1 MSPEK
6 MLDSECVFNPDA
18 ATERTLKNIKKTLLA
33 SLEKYDAKEK
43 LSEIL
48 KTHGLHKNNFDYISC
63 IENTINN
70 KISDISIDDN
80 SNKEEKT
87 IEAIHQEVFGSV
99 KKAIGYDMLY
109 RTMKKMYGKEDAK
122 RLSGQLYDFS
132 LMFSDSTNALKV
144 YCFSINASAITT
156 VGRNFGQLHSK
167 PSKRVSSYISALS
180 ETVHQLASHL
190 AGAVA
195 VGSFFLDI
203 AHIMIYKQKTSLDAL
218 KGDAKVRKNLEN
230 EMQQFVHSVNHLS
243 RSSIESPFSNISIFD
258 KPKLFAMIED
268 MSWYFPEENGIDN
281 KYIVDYITE
290 LQNVFLDFFDKGDP
304 SANNRPYRFP
314 VVTVVMSKNKDGEIV
329 DQEML
334 ENITHREIYR
344 YNIFVSEGT
353 RTASCCRL
361 LSDSD
366 MLQHASQS
374 NSFGGAAISLGSHR
388 VVTINLNR
396 IALEQNDTNDKN
408 NPLKCTEQDTNN
420 PLFCTTDN
428 TNSTLFCQEGSTNDT
443 QNGYFHTLSQRI
455 EDTAKILS
463 AHKELIKLT
472 NDKGLQ
478 MFIRNGWIAMSRLFS
493 TFGILGLV
501 EAAETMTQKGLI
513 TDKDAF
519 KGDVLRFINTTVSEM
534 SKKYGII
541 GNIEQIPAESMAV
554 KAAKIDRVLFGS
566 RAVPYKMYSNQF
578 VPLWE
583 DATIWERLEADGKF
597 NQLITGGG
605 IVHAQIGERVTPAQ
619 ARKIVEYAVSC
630 GCEHFALNAV
640 YSECVKG
647 HVHLGKTYNCK
658 ECGDKVKDH
667 MTRVVGFFTRVSAWN
682 PTRRDWE
689 FDKRTFVNLKDS
701 E

>member
-6 MLDSECVFNPDA
+6 MLESECVFNPDA
-18 ATERTLKNIKKTLLA
+18 ATERTLKNIKKTLRA
-33 SLEKYDAKEK
+33 SLEKYEAQDK
-43 LSEIL
+43 LAELL
-48 KTHGLHKNNFDYISC
+48 KVHGLHKSNFDYISC
-63 IENTINN
+63 IENAISN
-70 KISDISIDDN
+70 KINDISIDDN
-80 SNKEEKT
+80 SNKEGKT

-109 RTMKKMYGKEDAK
+109 RIMKKKYGKEVAK
-122 RLSGQLYDFS
+122 KLSGQMYDFS
-132 LMFSDSTNALKV
+132 LMFSDSTNALKP
-144 YCFSINASAITT
+144 YCYSVNASTLVTT
-156 VGRNFGQLHSK
+156 GRPFGQLHSK
-167 PSKRVSSYISALS
+167 PAKRVSSYISALS

-203 AHIMIYKQKTSLDAL
+203 AHILIYKQKIHLDAL
-218 KGDAKVRKNLEN
+218 KENYKTRKSIEN
-230 EMQQFVHSVNHLS
+230 EFQQFVHSVNHLS
-243 RSSIESPFSNISIFD
+243 RSSLESPFSNVSIFD
-258 KPKLFAMIED
+258 KPKLRAMIED
-268 MSWYFPEENGIDN
+268 MSWYFTEENGKDHE
-281 KYIVDYITE
+281 YVVEYITE
-290 LQNVFLDFFDKGDP
+290 LQKMFLNFFDKGDP
-304 SANNRPYRFP
+304 SANGRPYRFP
-314 VVTVVMSKNKDGEIV
+314 VMTIVMSKDKEGNIV
-329 DQEML
+329 DKDML
-334 ENITHREIYR
+334 EDIVNRDIYR

-353 RTASCCRL
+353 KVASCCRL

-366 MLQHASQS
+366 MLEHASQS

-396 IALEQNDTNDKN
+396 IALEQKSENLEDSLSGYYQT
-408 NPLKCTEQDTNN
+408 LTE
-420 PLFCTTDN
+420 
-428 TNSTLFCQEGSTNDT
+428 
-443 QNGYFHTLSQRI
+443 RI

-463 AHKELIKLT
+463 AHKDLIKLT
-472 NDKGLQ
+472 NERGLQ
-478 MFIRNGWIAMSRLFS
+478 MFIQNGWIAMSRLFS

-501 EAAETMTQKGLI
+501 EATETMAAKGL
-513 TDKDAF
+513 TDRDGF
-519 KGDVLRFINTTVSEM
+519 KKNVLMLINSKVSEM

-554 KAAKIDRVLFGS
+554 KAAKIDRALFGA
-566 RAVPYKMYSNQF
+566 RAVPYQLYSNQF

-605 IVHAQIGERVTPAQ
+605 IVHAQIGEKVTPTQ

-630 GCEHFALNAV
+630 GCEHFALNAI
-640 YSECVKG
+640 YSECVNG
-647 HVHLGKTYNCK
+647 HVHLGKAYNCK